1 MAHVPDRGRSGPRR
15 ADRGSDRLARW
26 ILAVAL
32 LIGFARLLGLSRW
45 SLWLDEAYTL
55 ADARHATSFANPLGY
70 ALFGAFYD
78 LFEGRPD
85 EFVLRFPGAVFGWLT
100 IGLTGLVFRP
110 FVGAR
115 CAALAALL
123 LAISPWHLYWSQN
136 ARFYTL
142 AQFLGLGG
150 GALVYHGLER
160 ARALTLFLGLVTLG
174 SSALAHPSAVA
185 LLGAF
190 LIVPWF
196 ARKRGLL
203 QTPAQ
208 VRSARPVWWMLG
220 GALVLAALFA
230 SVWLVDVWA
239 TWERRQ
245 GQGDPIHFVLTT
257 GYLMT
262 PWIGG
267 AAIVGAALS
276 LRQRS
281 RGALFLLLIVAA
293 GMLAALCASFFV
305 RVSAQYVFVFLPWC
319 TALAAYPFRARRLAA
334 FALLCVP
341 LLVESVLYF
350 AVRHGDRPRW
360 RDAYRFVFDR
370 KEAGDLVLGMDAP
383 VAEYYWSPRNTDLRH
398 WREVVLMDSFR
409 ARVAEEWLRWERRMW
424 LVVNLE
430 ELQDWEAADRRDMR
444 AFLEQEC
451 RLEAHFEVP
460 LTPRDLDVRVYLY
473 DPVLRSGR
481 PGADEP
487 ISGPG
492 PGR

>member
-1 MAHVPDRGRSGPRR
+1 MRD
-15 ADRGSDRLARW
+15 DRGSERSARW

-32 LIGFARLLGLSRW
+32 LIGLARLLGLSRW

-55 ADARHATSFANPLGY
+55 ADARHATDFANPLGY
-70 ALFGAFYD
+70 VLFGAFYG

-85 EFVLRFPGAVFGWLT
+85 EFLLRFPGAAFGWLT
-100 IGLTGLVFRP
+100 IGLSGLVLRP

-115 CAALAALL
+115 AAALAALL

-142 AQFLGLGG
+142 AQFLGLAG
-150 GALVYHGLER
+150 GALVYLGLER
-160 ARALTLFLGLVTLG
+160 ARVLALFLGLVILG

-190 LIVPWF
+190 LVVPWF
-196 ARKRGLL
+196 ARKRGLFEKPE
-203 QTPAQ
+203 QA
-208 VRSARPVWWMLG
+208 RNGRPVWWTLG
-220 GALVLAALFA
+220 AALIGSCLFA
-230 SVWLVDVWA
+230 SVWLADVWA

-245 GQGDPIHFVLTT
+245 GQGDPLHFVLTT

-267 AAIVGAALS
+267 AAILGVVQG
-276 LRQRS
+276 LRERA
-281 RGALFLLLIVAA
+281 RGALFPFLIVAS
-293 GMLAALCASFFV
+293 GMFAALCASFFV

-341 LLVESVLYF
+341 LFIESALYF
-350 AVRHGDRPRW
+350 GVRHGDRPRW
-360 RDAYRFVFDR
+360 REAYRYVFDQ
-370 KEAGDLVLGMDAP
+370 KETGDLVLGMDAP

-430 ELQDWEAADRRDMR
+430 ELQDWDADDRRDMR

-451 RLEAHFEVP
+451 RLQAHFEVP

-473 DPVLRSGR
+473 DP
-481 PGADEP
+481 
-487 ISGPG
+487 
-492 PGR
+492 